1 MKKISTVRP
10 QRRGLSRRPRLSV
23 PAVKQSPNGEEG
35 TSAKSESS
43 LAVGEPSGELFDL
56 SPIAFYTLDRRA
68 RICELNA
75 TGAQFLGFP
84 PAWLI
89 GRSFVVFVAKSH
101 LQRFLDSLREPIRD
115 SETRT
120 IEIDLIV
127 ENRRQPVQIS
137 LTTSVAGSSVF
148 HRLIV
153 IDRTEVENTEKLLQ
167 AALANW
173 RSLVHS
179 APDTI
184 MTVEMGGRISFIN
197 KPIWGYSATALVGTS
212 ILDYIGDLEK
222 PKLQQCLDEAF
233 RRGKRTA
240 CEISGINGDW
250 AKWYQLSFGS
260 PHSYRLNRGRGL
272 TTTATTV
279 LIREISE
286 NKRTEETLR
295 LTGEQLRDF
304 AARVEAIR
312 EEERTRVAREIHDE
326 LGQALTVL
334 KLDLS
339 WLRSRTSR
347 SPQSQK
353 RLKSMI
359 RQVDDTL
366 ETVRRIASELRPS
379 VLDNLGLLPAIEW
392 QVSEFRKRTRI
403 RTELLSN
410 ADSIDVSME
419 GSVAVFRAVQEALTN
434 IIRHAKASRVQ
445 VRLDRSDYALRIS
458 ISDNGIGMSQTVQGD
473 LKSMGIV
480 GMKER
485 ISRIGGDFRIFSETG
500 KGTRLEIV
508 VPLLED

>member
-10 QRRGLSRRPRLSV
+10 QRRGRSRRPRLSV
-23 PAVKQSPNGEEG
+23 PAVKQSPNAEEG
-35 TSAKSESS
+35 TSAKSQSS
-43 LAVGEPSGELFDL
+43 LAVEEPYGELFDL
-56 SPIAFYTLDRRA
+56 APIAFYTLDRRA

-184 MTVEMGGRISFIN
+184 MTVETGGRISFIN

-222 PKLQQCLDEAF
+222 PKLQKCLDEAF

-272 TTTATTV
+272 TTTTV
-279 LIREISE
+279 VIREISE

-295 LTGEQLRDF
+295 VSGEQMRDF
-304 AARVEAIR
+304 AARLEAVR

-347 SPQSQK
+347 SSESQK

-359 RQVDDTL
+359 RHVDDTL

-379 VLDNLGLLPAIEW
+379 VLDNLGLIPAIEW
-392 QVSEFRKRTRI
+392 QVSEFRKRTQI

-410 ADSIDVSME
+410 ANSLDISME

-434 IIRHAKASRVQ
+434 IMRHAKASRVQ
-445 VRLDRSDYALRIS
+445 VRLDLSDYALRIS
-458 ISDNGIGMSQTVQGD
+458 ISDNGIGMSQTEQGEFNS
-473 LKSMGIV
+473 LGIV

-485 ISRIGGDFRIFSETG
+485 ISRIGGDFRLLSEPG
-500 KGTRLEIV
+500 KGTRLEII
-508 VPLLED
+508 VPLLQD

>member
-10 QRRGLSRRPRLSV
+10 QRRGRSRRPRLSV
-23 PAVKQSPNGEEG
+23 PAVKQSPNAEEG
-35 TSAKSESS
+35 TNAKSQSS
-43 LAVGEPSGELFDL
+43 LAVEEPYGELFDL
-56 SPIAFYTLDRRA
+56 APIAFYTLDRRA

-184 MTVEMGGRISFIN
+184 MTVETGGRISFIN

-222 PKLQQCLDEAF
+222 PKLQKCLDEAF

-272 TTTATTV
+272 TTTTV
-279 LIREISE
+279 VIREISE

-295 LTGEQLRDF
+295 VSGEQMRDF
-304 AARVEAIR
+304 AARLEAVR

-347 SPQSQK
+347 SSESQK

-359 RQVDDTL
+359 RHVDDTL

-379 VLDNLGLLPAIEW
+379 VLDNLGLIPAIEW
-392 QVSEFRKRTRI
+392 QVSEFRKRTQI

-410 ADSIDVSME
+410 ANSLDISME

-434 IIRHAKASRVQ
+434 IMRHAKASRVQ
-445 VRLDRSDYALRIS
+445 VRLDLSDYALRIS
-458 ISDNGIGMSQTVQGD
+458 ISDNGIGMSQTEQGEFNS
-473 LKSMGIV
+473 LGIV

-485 ISRIGGDFRIFSETG
+485 ISRIGGDFRLLSEPG
-500 KGTRLEIV
+500 KGTRLEII
-508 VPLLED
+508 VPLLQD

>member
-10 QRRGLSRRPRLSV
+10 QRRGRSRRPRLSV
-23 PAVKQSPNGEEG
+23 PAVKQSPNAEEG
-35 TSAKSESS
+35 TSAKSQSS
-43 LAVGEPSGELFDL
+43 LAVEEPYGELFDL
-56 SPIAFYTLDRRA
+56 APIAFYTLDRRA

-184 MTVEMGGRISFIN
+184 MTVETGGRISFIN

-222 PKLQQCLDEAF
+222 PKLQKCLDEAF

-272 TTTATTV
+272 TTTTV
-279 LIREISE
+279 VIREISE

-295 LTGEQLRDF
+295 VSGEQMRDF
-304 AARVEAIR
+304 AARLEAVR

-347 SPQSQK
+347 SSESQK

-359 RQVDDTL
+359 RHVDDTL

-379 VLDNLGLLPAIEW
+379 VLDNLGLIPAIEW
-392 QVSEFRKRTRI
+392 QVSEFRKRTQI

-410 ADSIDVSME
+410 ANSLDISME

-434 IIRHAKASRVQ
+434 IMRHAKASRVQ
-445 VRLDRSDYALRIS
+445 VRLDLSDYALRIS
-458 ISDNGIGMSQTVQGD
+458 ISDNGIGMSQTEQGEFNS
-473 LKSMGIV
+473 LGIV

-485 ISRIGGDFRIFSETG
+485 ISRIGGDFRLLSGPG
-500 KGTRLEIV
+500 KGTRLEII
-508 VPLLED
+508 VPLLQD

>member
-10 QRRGLSRRPRLSV
+10 QRRGRSRRPRLSV
-23 PAVKQSPNGEEG
+23 PAVKQSPNAEEG
-35 TSAKSESS
+35 TSAKSQSS
-43 LAVGEPSGELFDL
+43 LAVEEPYGELFDL
-56 SPIAFYTLDRRA
+56 APIAFYTLDRRA

-75 TGAQFLGFP
+75 TGAQLLGFP

-184 MTVEMGGRISFIN
+184 MTVETGGRISFIN

-222 PKLQQCLDEAF
+222 PKLQKCLDEAF

-240 CEISGINGDW
+240 CEIIGINGDW

-272 TTTATTV
+272 TTTTV
-279 LIREISE
+279 VIREISE

-295 LTGEQLRDF
+295 VSGEQMRDF
-304 AARVEAIR
+304 AARLEAVR

-347 SPQSQK
+347 SSESQK

-359 RQVDDTL
+359 RHVDDTL

-379 VLDNLGLLPAIEW
+379 VLDNLGLIPAIEW
-392 QVSEFRKRTRI
+392 QVSEFRKRTQI

-410 ADSIDVSME
+410 ANSLDISME

-434 IIRHAKASRVQ
+434 IMRHAKASRVQ
-445 VRLDRSDYALRIS
+445 VRLDLSDYALRIS
-458 ISDNGIGMSQTVQGD
+458 ISDNGIGMSQTEQGEFNS
-473 LKSMGIV
+473 LGIV

-485 ISRIGGDFRIFSETG
+485 ISRIGGDFRLLSEPG
-500 KGTRLEIV
+500 KGTRLEII
-508 VPLLED
+508 VPLLQD